1 MNKAKQIRALMP
13 NLIHSMDATTLAL
26 LVNLY
31 FDKTSQ
37 SVNNFYSIHDC
48 FAVTANNVEKLIS
61 IIKIVYINIYSD
73 NSYITKFDKGIIE
86 NIKLQF
92 GSHAFNDLNRK
103 IKINDLELDYPDL
116 NKVLLGKIKAEN
128 ILKSEYIIN

>member
-61 IIKIVYINIYSD
+61 IIKIVYINI
-73 NSYITKFDKGIIE
+73 FDIWS
-86 NIKLQF
+86 F
-92 GSHAFNDLNRK
+92 DFK
-103 IKINDLELDYPDL
+103 IKVI
-116 NKVLLGKIKAEN
+116 
-128 ILKSEYIIN
+128 YI